1 MGETSVIMVISRSH
15 ALSARMADSLPAPGP
30 FTKTSTL
37 ATNCPAVIR
46 EGVRLP
52 PDSTVRAERKSPNTA
67 CNFAKKQKTKRIYG
81 VQEGQ
86 FRQYYETADRMK
98 GITGENMLSLLERRL
113 DNVIYRMGIGA
124 SRAQARQLVNHA
136 HFSVNGRTVNI
147 PSYIVKA
154 GDVIAVK
161 ENRKNT
167 KYFEQIKTMKVG
179 NMPKWLEFDP
189 EKLEGKILALP
200 VREDIDRQMRRAYD
214 CRAVFQVIGIPLIF
228 RR

>member
-1 MGETSVIMVISRSH
+1 
-15 ALSARMADSLPAPGP
+15 MATYRDSKCRL
-30 FTKTSTL
+30 
-37 ATNCPAVIR
+37 CRR
-46 EGVRLP
+46 EGAKLFLKGDRCYSGKCAFDRRPTP
-52 PDSTVRAERKSPNTA
+52 PGAHGAGRKKVSEYGLQLRE
-67 CNFAKKQKTKRIYG
+67 KQKTKRIYG

-86 FRQYYETADRMK
+86 FRKYYEMADRMK

-113 DNVIYRMGIGA
+113 DNVIFRMGIGA
-124 SRAQARQLVNHA
+124 SRSQARQLVNHA
-136 HFSVNGRTVNI
+136 HFSVNGKTVNI

-161 ENRKNT
+161 ENRKKD

-200 VREDIDRQMRRAYD
+200 ARDDIDSQIAEHMIVELYSK
-214 CRAVFQVIGIPLIF
+214 
-228 RR
+228 